1 MLDGR
6 QQVDYLSLLNDMV
19 TDDTK
24 QASESEKAD
33 LVVRV
38 SSIKARLLDVANAI
52 DRAPRSTT

>member
-1 MLDGR
+1 
-6 QQVDYLSLLNDMV
+6 LLNDMV

-38 SSIKARLLDVANAI
+38 SIKARLLDVANAI
-52 DRAPRSTT
+52 NRAPRSTT

>member
-1 MLDGR
+1 
-6 QQVDYLSLLNDMV
+6 MV

>member
-38 SSIKARLLDVANAI
+38 SIKARLLDVANAI